1 MTLSPISK
9 SLALVTYILGTL
21 LMAFGWLCAMAQG
34 DATQKA
40 PRITGV
46 VVVLVLALASLVPAA
61 VRLWQTR
68 HLIQMVLLGV
78 VGIQAIA
85 CLCAIAAEFML

>member
-1 MTLSPISK
+1 MVVADGAGRCHT
-9 SLALVTYILGTL
+9 
-21 LMAFGWLCAMAQG
+21 
-34 DATQKA
+34 KA

-68 HLIQMVLLGV
+68 HLIQMVLLAF

-85 CLCAIAAEFML
+85 CLGAIAAEFMLKGIRYEPAVG